1 LVTNYSLK
9 LELKDADR
17 TAIAIIGTK
26 NGSFNFLDTR
36 GGALMGYTN
45 FVLNDGIFRL
55 NIVSDKLILAGLSN
69 NLYYFD

>member
-1 LVTNYSLK
+1 
-9 LELKDADR
+9 
-17 TAIAIIGTK
+17 
-26 NGSFNFLDTR
+26 
-36 GGALMGYTN
+36 MGYTN